1 MSSEGNQAVDQ
12 PPQRAA
18 RSKAHETLTK
28 LSKLDLLKMLKS
40 LRAQLAQK
48 SEVLALTTENLC
60 EQASIQDE
68 LKKEIR
74 HLQEQLQSRRHE
86 DSEAKDDEI
95 QRLKVRLDASQR
107 LAQKRATEVEEL
119 REKLRVLRPKLQ
131 QQQRQ
136 LSEARN
142 DASVA
147 LERLKTAHE
156 AQVQAQETASK
167 SQRELRQLESA
178 VAARVAAEQRRLQE
192 IRTQL
197 QHQVA
202 ASTQQHEAD
211 TARWR
216 DTERDLRSRVQQL
229 EQENAQLRE
238 DIESGAA
245 EDRRFNKLC
254 EVQARLGGAL
264 FDRSEREARVAE
276 LEMRCR
282 QLLLR
287 DKAHRRR
294 TKRLQAQLELLQG
307 GKDADSG
314 GSSSSDDT
322 GVVGGTPSDLRYVRN
337 VFVKF
342 LQLTPLSP
350 PQQQLLPLY
359 HDFTFPCPCLPWS
372 LFASGWPRCCTSMTT
387 TAMLSPMLGE
397 DTVPNAPRPR
407 RVASWRRRC
416 HFSPAAPLSAPTTS
430 SSHLLNRQRL
440 RPLCCRNRPPRIWKL
455 RATRCGGGGNSAIVS
470 LSQKTTAMPIESLPK
485 IWFRY
490 LPS

>member
-264 FDRSEREARVAE
+264 FDRSEREVA
-276 LEMRCR
+276 
-282 QLLLR
+282 
-287 DKAHRRR
+287 
-294 TKRLQAQLELLQG
+294 
-307 GKDADSG
+307 
-314 GSSSSDDT
+314 
-322 GVVGGTPSDLRYVRN
+322 
-337 VFVKF
+337 
-342 LQLTPLSP
+342 
-350 PQQQLLPLY
+350 
-359 HDFTFPCPCLPWS
+359 
-372 LFASGWPRCCTSMTT
+372 
-387 TAMLSPMLGE
+387 
-397 DTVPNAPRPR
+397 TV
-407 RVASWRRRC
+407 
-416 HFSPAAPLSAPTTS
+416 
-430 SSHLLNRQRL
+430 SH
-440 RPLCCRNRPPRIWKL
+440 
-455 RATRCGGGGNSAIVS
+455 S
-470 LSQKTTAMPIESLPK
+470 
-485 IWFRY
+485 
-490 LPS
+490 

>member
-1 MSSEGNQAVDQ
+1 
-12 PPQRAA
+12 
-18 RSKAHETLTK
+18 
-28 LSKLDLLKMLKS
+28 MLKS

-238 DIESGAA
+238 DIESGTRGV
-245 EDRRFNKLC
+245 EMTRPLLTNQWNKA
-254 EVQARLGGAL
+254 VVAL
-264 FDRSEREARVAE
+264 D
-276 LEMRCR
+276 RCR
-282 QLLLR
+282 RRQTIQQAVRGAGQTGWRFVRSLR
-287 DKAHRRR
+287 TR
-294 TKRLQAQLELLQG
+294 
-307 GKDADSG
+307 
-314 GSSSSDDT
+314 GS
-322 GVVGGTPSDLRYVRN
+322 
-337 VFVKF
+337 
-342 LQLTPLSP
+342 
-350 PQQQLLPLY
+350 
-359 HDFTFPCPCLPWS
+359 
-372 LFASGWPRCCTSMTT
+372 
-387 TAMLSPMLGE
+387 
-397 DTVPNAPRPR
+397 
-407 RVASWRRRC
+407 
-416 HFSPAAPLSAPTTS
+416 
-430 SSHLLNRQRL
+430 NR
-440 RPLCCRNRPPRIWKL
+440 
-455 RATRCGGGGNSAIVS
+455 
-470 LSQKTTAMPIESLPK
+470 
-485 IWFRY
+485 
-490 LPS
+490 